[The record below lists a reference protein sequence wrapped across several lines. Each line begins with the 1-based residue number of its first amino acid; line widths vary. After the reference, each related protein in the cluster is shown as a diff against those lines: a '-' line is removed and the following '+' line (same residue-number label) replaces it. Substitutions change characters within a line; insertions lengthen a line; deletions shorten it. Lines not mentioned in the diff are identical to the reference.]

1 MAVFCRLKGGG
12 KLELG
17 TDNMATQRYMWG
29 VTNTLAIVH
38 LIMGS
43 VKLEVKL
50 LWTYQKGN
58 FFDIFHILI
67 YYDLI

>member
-29 VTNTLAIVH
+29 VTNALAIVY
-38 LIMGS
+38 LIMGGEIA
-43 VKLEVKL
+43 VNREIINYRTLNLVL
-50 LWTYQKGN
+50 
-58 FFDIFHILI
+58 
-67 YYDLI
+67 